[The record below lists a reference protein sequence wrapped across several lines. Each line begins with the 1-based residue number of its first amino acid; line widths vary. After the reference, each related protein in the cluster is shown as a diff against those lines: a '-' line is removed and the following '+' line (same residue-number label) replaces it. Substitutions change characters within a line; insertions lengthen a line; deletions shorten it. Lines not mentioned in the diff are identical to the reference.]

1 MMAAVH
7 TSGMLSDALTVLA
20 GVLVMV
26 AAFKAMK
33 AIAGIPVVGPVL
45 AIAAGLAI
53 IKGAFMMR
61 DALRDSFGIESGG
74 GEGAAGDIKK
84 ISAGSLPEARSYDMG
99 GVYIPTMDSGGPTP
113 DHGMAILQ
121 KGETV
126 VPKTQNQLG
135 GGGITVNM
143 GDVHAEDGTDFAE
156 KLAEALPQAIRRQN
170 DMGVI

>member
-1 MMAAVH
+1 
-7 TSGMLSDALTVLA
+7 
-20 GVLVMV
+20 
-26 AAFKAMK
+26 
-33 AIAGIPVVGPVL
+33 
-45 AIAAGLAI
+45 
-53 IKGAFMMR
+53 
-61 DALRDSFGIESGG
+61 
-74 GEGAAGDIKK
+74 
-84 ISAGSLPEARSYDMG
+84 
-99 GVYIPTMDSGGPTP
+99 
-113 DHGMAILQ
+113 MAILQ